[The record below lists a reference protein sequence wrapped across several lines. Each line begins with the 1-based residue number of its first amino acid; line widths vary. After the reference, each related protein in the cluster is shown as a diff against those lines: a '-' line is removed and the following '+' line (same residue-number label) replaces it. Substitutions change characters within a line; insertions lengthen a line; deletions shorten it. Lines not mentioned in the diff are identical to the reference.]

1 MSEPLVTIHRIAQ
14 VIGRRREGGKPVSTM
29 TVYRMVRRGL
39 PHRKEFGATMF
50 RESEVVKFL
59 ESRRGGVFIDR

>member
-1 MSEPLVTIHRIAQ
+1 MSEPLVTVSRIAE
-14 VIGRRREGGKPVSTM
+14 VIGRRREGGKPVSQM

-39 PHRKEFGATMF
+39 PHRKEFGTTMF

-59 ESRRGGVFIDR
+59 EARRRGVFIDR